1 MWIAFGIVAAA
12 FFGVTAVGG
21 VVASRVMANRGVRQA
36 KKEYKTAKKEL
47 KRVEKLQKRVNK
59 LAPKKPTKTEVE
71 RPVVKTLKQT
81 QQ

>member
-47 KRVEKLQKRVNK
+47 KRVEKLQKRVMEQAEWK
-59 LAPKKPTKTEVE
+59 ILPAAVE
-71 RPVVKTLKQT
+71 QVCSLL
-81 QQ
+81 